1 MESGSLRSKSMVVT
15 ASAWHSVMWPKAF
28 LMIKWPML
36 GEGWLFLGLTS
47 KVAKFDSKGLKSWNG
62 KEYERLRTLLKNT
75 LKTLPDLFGIQ
86 ILFDNLQL
94 FLFHL
99 KNKKSQNCS

>member
-1 MESGSLRSKSMVVT
+1 
-15 ASAWHSVMWPKAF
+15 
-28 LMIKWPML
+28 ML

-62 KEYERLRTLLKNT
+62 KEHERLRTLLKNT

-86 ILFDNLQL
+86 IRFGNLQL

-99 KNKKSQNCS
+99 KIIKIIKIIEKENVKVGKQIRQ